1 MLLDRRNFLAVNIV
15 GGKGHCLG
23 SSCNG
28 NISVMISVMQE
39 LGQPEDVEGPNRPF
53 SASATAGRM
62 RSR

>member
-15 GGKGHCLG
+15 GAKGHCLG
-23 SSCNG
+23 SSRNR
-28 NISVMISVMQE
+28 NISVMIAAMRTV
-39 LGQPEDVEGPNRPF
+39 GQAEDGEGPNRPF